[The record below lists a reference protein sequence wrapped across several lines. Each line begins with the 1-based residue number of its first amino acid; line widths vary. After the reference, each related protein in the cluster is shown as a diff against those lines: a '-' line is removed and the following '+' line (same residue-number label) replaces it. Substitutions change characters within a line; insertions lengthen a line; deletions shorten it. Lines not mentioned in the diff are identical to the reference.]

1 MRELPKDHL
10 IGYDTVEGKRLF
22 KQALL
27 EGGLEAFFPLSQQFL
42 TQNEPAYCGIGTLC
56 MILNALKVDPAIT
69 WRKPWRWFTQEM
81 LDCCQPLEHVKQFGI
96 TLAEFA
102 CLAKCNGLDATT
114 KFANATMFEEFEE
127 AVKASTISGEQ
138 FLAVS
143 YSRASL
149 GQTGAGHFSPV
160 GGYCSE
166 NGGMVLVLDV
176 ARFKYPS
183 YWVPI
188 KMLFDSLIPVDPTT
202 NQPRGYSVLRQQ
214 TTDTTPRSLLRL
226 NATKRTWQSLFD
238 PLWLN
243 TMLANTYKDFMT
255 SLIHA
260 LGNYPDP
267 VLSRHDDL
275 ALEFPND
282 PTSPTSPSSAAAVRQ
297 TYGTLESVKCK
308 LEYQSRHDAFHEH
321 VERKCELYGIVDVGF
336 AKLEVTIFFLA
347 LLGMQSFLRRL
358 QPELQ
363 DEIVEMVGKDLR
375 DPWIAREAGAIRR
388 QMESLEGCCTAEGNC
403 SNCHN

>member
-1 MRELPKDHL
+1 
-10 IGYDTVEGKRLF
+10 
-22 KQALL
+22 
-27 EGGLEAFFPLSQQFL
+27 
-42 TQNEPAYCGIGTLC
+42 
-56 MILNALKVDPAIT
+56 
-69 WRKPWRWFTQEM
+69 
-81 LDCCQPLEHVKQFGI
+81 
-96 TLAEFA
+96 
-102 CLAKCNGLDATT
+102 
-114 KFANATMFEEFEE
+114 MFEEFEE
-127 AVKASTISGEQ
+127 AIKASTISGEQ

-176 ARFKYPS
+176 ARFKLASRLRFTKWVIFLTWDRYPS

-403 SNCHN
+403 NNCYN

>member
-1 MRELPKDHL
+1 
-10 IGYDTVEGKRLF
+10 
-22 KQALL
+22 
-27 EGGLEAFFPLSQQFL
+27 
-42 TQNEPAYCGIGTLC
+42 
-56 MILNALKVDPAIT
+56 
-69 WRKPWRWFTQEM
+69 
-81 LDCCQPLEHVKQFGI
+81 
-96 TLAEFA
+96 
-102 CLAKCNGLDATT
+102 
-114 KFANATMFEEFEE
+114 
-127 AVKASTISGEQ
+127 
-138 FLAVS
+138 
-143 YSRASL
+143 
-149 GQTGAGHFSPV
+149 
-160 GGYCSE
+160 
-166 NGGMVLVLDV
+166 
-176 ARFKYPS
+176 
-183 YWVPI
+183 
-188 KMLFDSLIPVDPTT
+188 MLFDSLIPVDPTT

-214 TTDTTPRSLLRL
+214 TADTTPRSLLRL

-243 TMLANTYKDFMT
+243 TMLTSTYTDFMT

-275 ALEFPND
+275 GLEFPSD
-282 PTSPTSPSSAAAVRQ
+282 STFPTSPSSAAAVRQ

-363 DEIVEMVGKDLR
+363 DEIMERVGKDLR
-375 DPWIAREAGAIRR
+375 DPWIAREVGAIRR
-388 QMESLEGCCTAEGNC
+388 QMESMEDCCAAEGNC
-403 SNCHN
+403 NNCYN